1 MTGYKYDC
9 GGVCGLGFGVFV
21 VGHRD
26 TEYRGVVYNNVV
38 I

>member
-1 MTGYKYDC
+1 MI
-9 GGVCGLGFGVFV
+9 VAESAHGLWFGVFV